1 MQTKS
6 TRFCPCSLAVKQIS
20 RQPLVQKVP
29 HYLKN
34 IMELSFWINDQD
46 TAVTELKDFGGNAI
60 GFCTFPTYLIFILF
74 FWSYRKKP
82 YLNYS
87 ILEESARSTHHQ
99 ILFTVCLRTNSCL
112 LKCFSGRHRARER
125 RKLRD
130 LGNGFNM
137 QNY

>member
-6 TRFCPCSLAVKQIS
+6 TRFCPCSLAGKQIS

-60 GFCTFPTYLIFILF
+60 GFCTFLTYLIFILF
-74 FWSYRKKP
+74 F
-82 YLNYS
+82 
-87 ILEESARSTHHQ
+87 
-99 ILFTVCLRTNSCL
+99 
-112 LKCFSGRHRARER
+112 
-125 RKLRD
+125 
-130 LGNGFNM
+130 
-137 QNY
+137 